1 MYCSIEEA
9 WPNYPQNNII
19 NRNND
24 SPSINNINKNN
35 KNNDLYSI
43 SKKEYEEYQQFLK
56 AKQEQ
61 EQEQEQE
68 QNKEQRQIIKR
79 QEQEQRQ
86 IIKRQEQEQRQ
97 PYYRQSYDNSIE
109 HFVDSKM
116 NNNNNL
122 DYDEIKCDYILDH
135 IHKCDKCLKKVYMK
149 YNCVGNR
156 NNNIFNMLDKN
167 QKEVL
172 SIVLTGIL
180 VILLLQLFAGKEN

>member
-9 WPNYPQNNII
+9 WPNYPQNNIM

-24 SPSINNINKNN
+24 YPSINNINKNN

-68 QNKEQRQIIKR
+68 Q
-79 QEQEQRQ
+79 RQ

-116 NNNNNL
+116 KNNNNL